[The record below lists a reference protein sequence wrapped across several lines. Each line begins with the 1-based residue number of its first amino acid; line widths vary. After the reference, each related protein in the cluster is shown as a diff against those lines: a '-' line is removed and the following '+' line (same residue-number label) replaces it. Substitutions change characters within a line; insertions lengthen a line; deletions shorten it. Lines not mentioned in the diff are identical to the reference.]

1 MLSGKAK
8 LNLLSRSLQ
17 FINSRNFGE
26 GYFYSPF
33 LIWCVL
39 YIINSGD
46 QHEQGVT
53 AHGSNNTVEKLIGYS
68 IYILCWSGDQQQHGR
83 FYWDRTILL
92 KS

>member
-53 AHGSNNTVEKLIGYS
+53 AHGSNNTVEKLIGIVS
-68 IYILCWSGDQQQHGR
+68 IFYVGQATNNNTGDFIGIEQ
-83 FYWDRTILL
+83 YC
-92 KS
+92 